1 MKTTLFSTTIAAL
14 VTVFAWTTASAQ
26 DANFTFKDKVGNG
39 WHMETVAYLNADG
52 LVSGKTT
59 LKNYNNVLGFT
70 GGLFVVALDESD
82 NAVYAS
88 NVHKWGINA
97 AFFSK
102 CKTRTE
108 EWTEQIPTEY
118 LAKTAKFAV
127 VQMHTPTNR
136 VWTWI
141 YENRQTIINHAK
153 YVADLYNK
161 YKNNELGA
169 DDLAAIIAAH
179 VN

>member
-1 MKTTLFSTTIAAL
+1 M
-14 VTVFAWTTASAQ
+14 VFAWSSASAD
-26 DANFTFKDKVGNG
+26 DASFTFKDKVGNG
-39 WHMETVAYLNADG
+39 WHMETVAYLNGEG
-52 LVSGKTT
+52 LVSGRTT
-59 LKNYNNVLGFT
+59 LKNYNNFLGFT
-70 GGLFVVALDESD
+70 GGLFIVALDEND

-88 NVHKWGINA
+88 DVHKWGVNS
-97 AFFSK
+97 AFFKK

-108 EWTEQIPTEY
+108 DWSEQIPVEY
-118 LAKTAKFAV
+118 LAKTAKFSI

-141 YENRQTIINHAK
+141 YANKQTIINHAK
-153 YVADLYNK
+153 YVADLYKK

-169 DDLAAIIAAH
+169 DDVLAIIAAH

>member
-1 MKTTLFSTTIAAL
+1 MKTTLWTTAL
-14 VTVFAWTTASAQ
+14 AMAVTVFSWTSAKAEDAS
-26 DANFTFKDKVGNG
+26 FTFNDRVGNG
-39 WHMETVAYLNADG
+39 WHMETVAYLNSDG

-70 GGLFVVALDESD
+70 GGLFIVALDEND

-88 NVHKWGINA
+88 DVHKWGINA

-102 CKTRTE
+102 CKTRNE
-108 EWTEQIPTEY
+108 SWTEQIPAEY
-118 LAKTAKFAV
+118 LAKTAKFSV

-153 YVADLYNK
+153 YVAELYKK

-169 DDLAAIIAAH
+169 DDVMTIIAAH
-179 VN
+179 IN